1 MEQRFLPLL
10 IVTLL
15 AFFIPLFLSR
25 WRSVPIVVGEILA
38 GILIGPSLL
47 GWIRPDE
54 PTLEILAEIG
64 FAFLMFLSGLEID
77 FAILRL
83 PRSDEQRAGPPPL
96 LLSTVIFGL
105 TLALAFLVS
114 EGFYRA
120 GYLPDPW
127 MLTLILST
135 TSLGIVV
142 PVLKERRL
150 LTSRLG
156 QTLLLSALL
165 ADFLT
170 MFFITVYVTVHVSGL
185 SFDILLVGLLFVP
198 LVAIYLVANKHL
210 KDSHLW
216 GLLDDLS
223 GATAQIKVRG
233 AFALMMSFV
242 VLAESLG
249 MELILGA
256 FLGGVLVSLISTP
269 QDEAVRSKLDA
280 IGYGFFIPLF
290 FIDVGVQ
297 FNLHALAADP
307 RAWLFFPLLLGAAL
321 LIKLAAALV
330 LRVSFSWRETLSGG
344 FLLAARLSL
353 IVAASA
359 IGLRLGVISEAI
371 NASIVLTAAVTATL
385 SPLLFNALLPVERRI
400 SRPVMLVYGNSAL
413 ALQVARYLQAHQDT
427 VYFVAWEPQV
437 CQRLQEAGMRCLP
450 QSGPRL
456 DETLEALPADMHI
469 QAMLALSEDDERN
482 LEACRQARQR
492 GIPHLVAFTED
503 PARLAEYKS
512 VGAQV
517 LAPALFRPSLL
528 GLMARNPAIF
538 ALLTTTTDDKDLRE
552 IRLDNARLDGKRVR
566 DIALP
571 QDTLILAIRR
581 NGELLVPH
589 GDTRLE
595 LHDYISVLGTLASLE
610 DIAHHLSA
618 NG

>member
-15 AFFIPLFLSR
+15 AFCIPLFLSR

-83 PRSDEQRAGPPPL
+83 PRSDAQRAGPPPL
-96 LLSTVIFGL
+96 LLSAVIFGL

-198 LVAIYLVANKHL
+198 LVAIYLVTNKHL
-210 KDSHLW
+210 KDSRLW

-330 LRVSFSWRETLSGG
+330 LRVAFSWRETLSGG
-344 FLLAARLSL
+344 FLLSARLSL

-385 SPLLFNALLPVERRI
+385 SPLLFNAMLPVERRI

-427 VYFVAWEPQV
+427 VYFAAWEPEA
-437 CQRLQEAGMRCLP
+437 CRRLQEAGLRCLP
-450 QSGPRL
+450 HSGPRL
-456 DETLEALPADMHI
+456 DETLEALPPDMHI
-469 QAMLALSEDDERN
+469 QAMLALSEDDARN

-492 GIPHLVAFTED
+492 GVPHLVAFTED
-503 PARLAEYKS
+503 PARLAEYKN

-552 IRLDNARLDGKRVR
+552 IRLDNPRLDGKRVR

-595 LHDYISVLGTLASLE
+595 LHDYISVLGTLTSLE
-610 DIAHHLSA
+610 DITHHLSA

>member
-83 PRSDEQRAGPPPL
+83 PRSDEERAGPAPV
-96 LLSTVIFGL
+96 LLSAVLFGL

-210 KDSHLW
+210 KDSRLW
-216 GLLDDLS
+216 SLLDDLS

-344 FLLAARLSL
+344 FLLSARLSL

-385 SPLLFNALLPVERRI
+385 SPLLFNAMLPAERRI
-400 SRPVMLVYGNSAL
+400 SRPVMLVYGNSTL

-456 DETLEALPADMHI
+456 AETLEALPADMHI

-503 PARLAEYKS
+503 PARLAEYQS

-610 DIAHHLSA
+610 DIAHHLGA